1 MSRNELEDRIYALLD
16 GELDQKQL
24 DQLEEDI
31 LAHPE
36 GLAIYRG
43 CSRLHTVLK
52 VSTRSRK
59 SVEAWNVVPIDRIN
73 AIERKRWFTHSVAA
87 ALVALLCVVS
97 ILWWRIS
104 ENRPLRHAYGTSDGA
119 IYSVTHPPGHK
130 SDQPGTLIEGSRL
143 VLESGT
149 VECWLQQGVR
159 AVLQAPCDLTVTGD
173 NGITLGQGTGY
184 FHIAKGAEGFTVTT
198 PELVAVDLGTQFGV
212 LSAPGMNDEVHVF
225 SGKVR
230 VSSRAPLRQTT
241 ELTAGKS
248 IHTDAAGRLKAHA
261 QNSPNLFVSL
271 SKEKHKPQPTNMKNK
286 IVNTA
291 VIAALG
297 TGFSH
302 AAVNAFSQDFYSTNT
317 GLTSPSNNVVW
328 TTPTFANAEMHTSF
342 TTSSIAVGQTL
353 RVSFNIAFNEP
364 EGDGGN
370 NDLDGI
376 RFGLLDLTTQTNADG
391 PHATTTASGSS
402 TRFNWTTGTE
412 VTGGSIRSRGVDG
425 GTSPNYVTTTSV
437 YDDPPNNIN
446 GFGLLANGT
455 AYDARYEATRINAT
469 DVRYDFTINGRTRS
483 FTDTGADAFSY
494 DTFALA
500 KIGNDITGNGPD
512 FQQSSTFT
520 FSSFAVAVVPEP
532 SGIMLIGCSA
542 VGFLLRRRR

>member
-1 MSRNELEDRIYALLD
+1 MNRGQLEDQIYALLD
-16 GELDQKQL
+16 GELDQGQL
-24 DQLEEDI
+24 DQLEQAI
-31 LAHPE
+31 LAHPD
-36 GLAIYRG
+36 GLAIYRE

-52 VSTRSRK
+52 VSLGARK
-59 SVEAWNVVPIDRIN
+59 SLETWNIVPIERIN
-73 AIERKRWFTHSVAA
+73 AMERKRWFKQSVAA
-87 ALVALLCVVS
+87 GMVALMCVATV
-97 ILWWRIS
+97 LWWRIS
-104 ENRPLRHAYGTSDGA
+104 ENRPLRHSYGASIGA
-119 IYSVTHPPGHK
+119 VYSVTHPTGQENDKP
-130 SDQPGTLIEGSRL
+130 DTLVEGSRL

-173 NGITLGQGTGY
+173 NRIELAEGTGF

-198 PELVAVDLGTQFGV
+198 PELVIVDLGTEFGV
-212 LSAPGMNDEVHVF
+212 LSHPDSNDEVHVF
-225 SGKVR
+225 SGKVE
-230 VSSRAPLRQTT
+230 VTSRAPLRRTT
-241 ELTAGKS
+241 ELTTGKS
-248 IHTDAAGRLKAHA
+248 LRADAAGRLITD
-261 QNSPNLFVSL
+261 PDDRTNLFAAL
-271 SKEKHKPQPTNMKNK
+271 SRENNKQQPKNMKNK

-328 TTPTFANAEMHTSF
+328 TTPTGANAEMHTSF
-342 TTSSIAVGQTL
+342 TTSSIEVGQTL

-370 NDLDGI
+370 SSSDGI

-391 PHATTTASGSS
+391 THTSTTATGSS
-402 TRFNWTTGTE
+402 TRFNWVTGTGGFGGDMRE
-412 VTGGSIRSRGVDG
+412 RNVTVASSD
-425 GTSPNYVTTTSV
+425 YVTSSSA
-437 YDDPPNNIN
+437 YFGANNIN
-446 GFGLLANGT
+446 GLELMANGT

-469 DVRYDFTINGRTRS
+469 DIRYDFTINGRTRS

-500 KIGNDITGNGPD
+500 KIGNDVANGGI

-520 FSSFAVAVVPEP
+520 FSSFDVAVVPEP
-532 SGIMLIGCSA
+532 SGIMLIGFSA
-542 VGFLLRRRR
+542 AGFILRRRR